1 MLIGSG
7 LSEHEENGV
16 NEGSIAQDERN
27 KSQKPSKTP
36 SYGGK
41 FKKSHISTKIQ
52 RIIIA
57 TEKYRDRSLR
67 LLKNNKP
74 CKKAGFIVNLKRL
87 RRFFCAQN
95 LRILHHRFN
104 IPVILFLF
112 TSSAILTLQTA
123 L

>member
-87 RRFFCAQN
+87 RRFFLCGLSA
-95 LRILHHRFN
+95 
-104 IPVILFLF
+104 LF
-112 TSSAILTLQTA
+112 TITGFKKA

>member
-74 CKKAGFIVNLKRL
+74 CKKAGFIVNLKATL
-87 RRFFCAQN
+87 FSVAFWFKLQLKISFQFCRTHN
-95 LRILHHRFN
+95 GH
-104 IPVILFLF
+104 
-112 TSSAILTLQTA
+112 
-123 L
+123 

>member
-74 CKKAGFIVNLKRL
+74 CKKAGFIVNLKGPKVPFLLSITLILQRQL
-87 RRFFCAQN
+87 
-95 LRILHHRFN
+95 LHHFE
-104 IPVILFLF
+104 FL
-112 TSSAILTLQTA
+112 IIQLQK
-123 L
+123 

>member
-74 CKKAGFIVNLKRL
+74 CKKAGFIVNLKGFIAL
-87 RRFFCAQN
+87 FFMFKN
-95 LRILHHRFN
+95 N
-104 IPVILFLF
+104 
-112 TSSAILTLQTA
+112 T
-123 L
+123 

>member
-74 CKKAGFIVNLKRL
+74 CKKAGFIVNLGHVT
-87 RRFFCAQN
+87 C
-95 LRILHHRFN
+95 
-104 IPVILFLF
+104 PFLF
-112 TSSAILTLQTA
+112 KSPELVRLVLTFEYFFNKFCIKCI
-123 L
+123 

>member
-74 CKKAGFIVNLKRL
+74 CKKAGFIVNLKRHISGVFIFSRL
-87 RRFFCAQN
+87 KRFFKQFIN
-95 LRILHHRFN
+95 STVFI
-104 IPVILFLF
+104 
-112 TSSAILTLQTA
+112 
-123 L
+123 

>member
-74 CKKAGFIVNLKRL
+74 CKKAGFIVNLNLKRL
-87 RRFFCAQN
+87 AA
-95 LRILHHRFN
+95 LYDS
-104 IPVILFLF
+104 LFGLCIW
-112 TSSAILTLQTA
+112 AILKPVQ
-123 L
+123 